1 MSEVTLS
8 SPVDGDDLPAQ
19 PLVAFVYA
27 ESEVAHLQDFIGRL
41 NHPDAPVMPGGI
53 AAAKQWCELNV
64 PPHILLV
71 DLEGV
76 AWPLPELEALL
87 NVCGPA
93 TQVITLGKTQDVGLY
108 RALLQLGVTDYLVKP
123 FTLDLLAVTLAKCE
137 GQQSG
142 PEYARMGRTVAVVG
156 ASGGSGAS
164 TVAMGLSRLLSG
176 ERHLPVAL
184 VDFDRRNGD
193 QLLLQG
199 QDEDAGLAA
208 VLETQDLDARLLQRA
223 MLRVDTR
230 LHLLAQKP
238 TLGELAPVEVDSVLN
253 LGGSL
258 CRMFNQVIWDLPN
271 SYPTGALDVLTYADL
286 RIIVTELT
294 LQDARNIRRVL
305 HEIGDE
311 SEGQRLL
318 LVHNQSRFT
327 GAPPL
332 AREQFEHL
340 AGRKIDVTLP
350 HAGQGMAQSL
360 ALGALN
366 FSASPAFM
374 QGLRQLVDLA
384 CGEQPK
390 PPIERWYT
398 RWLKRK

>member
-1 MSEVTLS
+1 MSEVTVS
-8 SPVDGDDLPAQ
+8 SPVDGDELPAQ
-19 PLVAFVYA
+19 PLVAFVNA
-27 ESEVAHLQDFIGRL
+27 EQDVAHLQDFIGRL
-41 NHPDAPVMPGGI
+41 KYPEAPVLPGGI
-53 AAAKQWCELNV
+53 AAAKQWCESNV

-71 DLEGV
+71 DLDGT
-76 AWPLPELEALL
+76 AWPLPELEGLL
-87 NVCGPA
+87 NVCGP
-93 TQVITLGKTQDVGLY
+93 TSQVIALGKTQDVALY
-108 RALLQLGVTDYLVKP
+108 RALLQLGVVDYLVKP
-123 FTLDLLAVTLAKCE
+123 FTLDLLSATLAKCD

-142 PEYARMGRTVAVVG
+142 PEYARMGRTIAIVG
-156 ASGGSGAS
+156 ASGGGGAS

-199 QDEDAGLAA
+199 QAEDAGLAA

-238 TLGELAPVEVDSVLN
+238 VLGELAPVDVDSVLN

-258 CRMFNQVIWDLPN
+258 CRMFNQVIWDLPC
-271 SYPTGALDVLTYADL
+271 SYPVGALEVLTYADL

-318 LVHNQSRFT
+318 LVHNQSRFAGT
-327 GAPPL
+327 PPL
-332 AREQFEHL
+332 SREQFEHV
-340 AGRKIDVTLP
+340 AGRGIDVALP
-350 HAGQGMAQSL
+350 HAGHVLAQSL
-360 ALGALN
+360 SLGALDI
-366 FSASPAFM
+366 AAAPAFA
-374 QGLRQLVDLA
+374 QGLRQLADLA
-384 CGEQPK
+384 CGVQPK
-390 PPIERWYT
+390 PEAKRWYA

>member
-8 SPVDGDDLPAQ
+8 PSVDSDDPALS
-19 PLVAFVYA
+19 LVAFVY
-27 ESEVAHLQDFIGRL
+27 ENHDVADISDQLARL
-41 NHPDAPVMPGGI
+41 KQQEAPVMAGGI
-53 AAAKQWCELNV
+53 AAARQWCELNV
-64 PPHILLV
+64 PPRILLV
-71 DLEGV
+71 DLDGTH
-76 AWPLPELEALL
+76 WPLPELEALL
-87 NVCGPA
+87 NVCGP
-93 TQVITLGKTQDVGLY
+93 TSQVIATGKEQDVGLY
-108 RALLQLGVTDYLVKP
+108 RALLQAGVVDYLVKP
-123 FTLDLLAVTLAKCE
+123 FTLDLLAATLAKCE

-142 PEYARMGRTVAVVG
+142 PEYARMGRTIAVVS
-156 ASGGSGAS
+156 ASGGCGGS

-199 QDEDAGLAA
+199 QSEDAGLAA
-208 VLETQDLDARLLQRA
+208 VLGTQELDTRLLQRA

-238 TLGELAPVEVDSVLN
+238 ELGEPAPVEVDNVLN
-253 LGGSL
+253 LGGAL
-258 CRMFNQVIWDLPN
+258 CRMFNQVIWDLPS

-318 LVHNQSRFT
+318 IVHNQSRFA
-327 GAPPL
+327 GATPL
-332 AREQFEHL
+332 NREQFEQFT
-340 AGRKIDVTLP
+340 GRKIDAVLP
-350 HAGQGMAQSL
+350 NAGHVLAQSL
-360 ALGALN
+360 SLGALDT
-366 FSASPAFM
+366 AVAPAFQ
-374 QGLRQLVDLA
+374 QGLRQLADLV
-384 CGEQPK
+384 CGVRARPAEK
-390 PPIERWYT
+390 RWFS
-398 RWLKRK
+398 RWLKRA